1 MPEAKPEAE
10 NPGRTEKK
18 RRKRQREGRR
28 ASHPLTEFDKT
39 RESLGRRARGSSSA
53 APAFRTIRR
62 RPATGLDERS
72 KKSEG
77 KRRKPPLG
85 KPDRPGRN
93 GNPTAGPKPANRFQ
107 PSEPE
112 HGRHFPRSR
121 HPQSKSKCAGDEDLA
136 APRRRDGRG
145 RSAESEFRPDRR
157 VFLPSSSL
165 ARIFRSRPENR
176 DRKPRGR
183 PSDDGRRPK
192 TEDASDGSESD
203 VSKKR
208 TEEPQRRRPRAA
220 PASSVRFTRSRTPL
234 GRASARSTNTVGQP

>member
-28 ASHPLTEFDKT
+28 ASHPLTEFGKT

-85 KPDRPGRN
+85 KPDRP
-93 GNPTAGPKPANRFQ
+93 AG
-107 PSEPE
+107 SEREPDGGPE
-112 HGRHFPRSR
+112 ARESVSAVRTRTRSALS
-121 HPQSKSKCAGDEDLA
+121 SKSASAVEVEM
-136 APRRRDGRG
+136 RG
-145 RSAESEFRPDRR
+145 RRGPCGPTTKGWKGAVGEIRVPPRPTC
-157 VFLPSSSL
+157 FSPFEL
-165 ARIFRSRPENR
+165 ARTNLPESSRKSGSKTARSAF
-176 DRKPRGR
+176 
-183 PSDDGRRPK
+183 GRRPK

>member
-1 MPEAKPEAE
+1 M
-10 NPGRTEKK
+10 
-18 RRKRQREGRR
+18 
-28 ASHPLTEFDKT
+28 TEFGKT

-93 GNPTAGPKPANRFQ
+93 GNPTAGPKPANRFH

-112 HGRHFPRSR
+112 HGRRFPRSR
-121 HPQSKSKCAGDEDLA
+121 HPQSKSKCAGDEDRA

-145 RSAESEFRPDRR
+145 RSAKSEFRPDRR

-176 DRKPRGR
+176 DREPRGR
-183 PSDDGRRPK
+183 PSGDARRPK
-192 TEDASDGSESD
+192 TLPTEAKATFRKNEPKNLRDAVPGRLPRRAC
-203 VSKKR
+203 VSREVARPWEGPPPGRR
-208 TEEPQRRRPRAA
+208 TPWGNRRCRPRAQRPPHGRDRANA
-220 PASSVRFTRSRTPL
+220 P
-234 GRASARSTNTVGQP
+234 